1 MVQYDYFLLDMDG
14 VLIRGKKPIETSI
27 EAVRRIKRAGHKVV
41 VLTNNAIHSE
51 RNLATKL
58 RDMGYDITP
67 DEIFSSITALREY
80 LREHPIE
87 TAFPVAS
94 LGVIEA
100 LVQMNVSP
108 FDSEDV
114 DAVVVSFDKYV
125 TYSKLERAT
134 KAILKGAKFIATNP
148 DPSIV
153 TEDGLARPGAGAI
166 VGSIE
171 IATGVKPIVLGKPSG
186 WMIKLASHHYGFD
199 RSMGV
204 MVGDRISTDIAA
216 AENAGVDAVLVLT
229 GATKEEDVPDDF
241 KHPVYPDLLSF
252 LQDIGL

>member
-1 MVQYDYFLLDMDG
+1 MVKYKYFLLDMDG
-14 VLIRGKKPIETSI
+14 VLIRGKEPIKTSI
-27 EAVRRIKRAGHKVV
+27 EAVNRIKKAGYNVV

-51 RNLATKL
+51 KNLAKKL
-58 RDMGYDITP
+58 QEMGYNIVH
-67 DEIFSSITALREY
+67 DEVFSSISALREY
-80 LREHPIE
+80 IRENPFN

-94 LGVIEA
+94 FGVIEA
-100 LVQMNVSP
+100 LVESGVSP

-171 IATGVKPIVLGKPSG
+171 IATGVKPIILGKPSG
-186 WMIKLASHHYGFD
+186 WMIQLASHHYGFSVD
-199 RSMGV
+199 EAV
-204 MVGDRISTDIAA
+204 MVGDRISTDIMA
-216 AENAGVDAVLVLT
+216 AENAGANAVLVLT
-229 GATKEEDVPDDF
+229 GATKKEEIPKDF
-241 KHPVYPDLLSF
+241 KYPVYKDLLSF
-252 LQDIGL
+252 VKDIGL